1 MGLKGHRR
9 ARRTGM
15 FVRERKNGRYPS
27 RDWTTYLTKKT
38 IIKIANA
45 TSAVFSYLEY
55 LHNFANSRKI
65 SEISWH
71 HMTRAPTLVKFE
83 A

>member
-1 MGLKGHRR
+1 MSPTYVTNIKKPLQRL
-9 ARRTGM
+9 T
-15 FVRERKNGRYPS
+15 V
-27 RDWTTYLTKKT
+27 TYLTKKT

-45 TSAVFSYLEY
+45 TSAVLSYFEY

-71 HMTRAPTLVKFE
+71 HITRAPTLVKFE

>member
-1 MGLKGHRR
+1 MGYMGSKGPSR
-9 ARRTGM
+9 ARRTSMVVLG
-15 FVRERKNGRYPS
+15 RRKYGEA
-27 RDWTTYLTKKT
+27 TYLTKNI

-45 TSAVFSYLEY
+45 ASAVFSYLEY
-55 LHNFANSRKI
+55 LHNLANSRKI

-71 HMTRAPTLVKFE
+71 HITRAPTLVKFE